1 MSSFAKSAASSL
13 FTGLVGRY
21 QTMLK
26 IELDRAKA
34 EVQEK
39 LKQIGIGAALLVAA
53 GAFAFFL
60 SLLLLTAAVA
70 GLSTVWPVW
79 LSALT
84 IAGGVLLIILILVGV
99 GVSKIK
105 KNSDLMPTESID
117 NVKKMFAWE

>member
-1 MSSFAKSAASSL
+1 MSSFAKSAASTL
-13 FTGLVGRY
+13 LGGIIGRY
-21 QTMLK
+21 QTMIQLE
-26 IELDRAKA
+26 IDRAKK

-39 LKQIGIGAALLVAA
+39 LKQIGIGSALLVAA
-53 GAFAFFL
+53 GAFAFFM

-84 IAGGVLLIILILVGV
+84 IAGGVLLIIIILVSI

-105 KNSDLMPTESID
+105 KNSDLTPTESVE
-117 NVKKMFAWE
+117 NLKKMFAWE

>member
-1 MSSFAKSAASSL
+1 MSSFAKSAASAL
-13 FTGLVGRY
+13 FGGIVARY
-21 QTMLK
+21 QTMIQ
-26 IELDRAKA
+26 IELDRAKK

-39 LKQIGIGAALLVAA
+39 LKQVGIGAALLIAA
-53 GAFAFFL
+53 GAFAFFM

-84 IAGGVLLIILILVGV
+84 IAGGVLLIILILVGI

-105 KNSDLMPTESID
+105 KNSDLMPTESVE
-117 NVKKMFAWE
+117 NLKKMFAWE